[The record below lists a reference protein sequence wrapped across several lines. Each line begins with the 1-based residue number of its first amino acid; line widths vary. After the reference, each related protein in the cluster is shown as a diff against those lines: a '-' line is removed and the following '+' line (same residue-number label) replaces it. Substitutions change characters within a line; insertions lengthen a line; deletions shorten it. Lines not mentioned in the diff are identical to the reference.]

1 MAVKGNNAGAP
12 CRPLGRRAVARLFE
26 LAFPHAPPRIYMRE
40 SKAKGEQS
48 GSLLR
53 SRLRPH
59 SLSARHRSGGATP
72 GWFQW
77 GARAA
82 HGWAWHPIPVGTR
95 HGWRVATEG
104 RRGVH
109 SQPAWRAGVCTGRS
123 QGRRRPGGR
132 GPTRVT
138 AGPSRLTCKSGRG
151 TLRPPPA
158 GAVGGCRLSSSCS
171 LS

>member
-72 GWFQW
+72 GWFQ
-77 GARAA
+77 G
-82 HGWAWHPIPVGTR
+82 GGTR
-95 HGWRVATEG
+95 SAWLGVAPNPSWHAARVA
-104 RRGVH
+104 RGDRGKARDAPPNRLGGLGCAQAAPRGAAGLAGGAPLGSRLGPH
-109 SQPAWRAGVCTGRS
+109 GLPAIAVEERLD
-123 QGRRRPGGR
+123 RRRQ
-132 GPTRVT
+132 
-138 AGPSRLTCKSGRG
+138 AL
-151 TLRPPPA
+151 
-158 GAVGGCRLSSSCS
+158 
-171 LS
+171 